1 MRGTRKVSVGRKTGE
16 TSISV
21 VLDLDGTGEYSVDTG
36 IPFFDHMLSLFA
48 RHGRFDMEVKA
59 EGDLEVDSHHTVEDT
74 GLALGEAVRKALGD
88 KKGIRRYAFSYVPM
102 DEALVRAVLDLSGRP
117 FTVYDVKFPCK
128 KREEFNTGLVEE
140 FMRAFAVEAKA
151 AVHIKLL
158 YGKDGHHIAEAAFKA
173 LGVALGDAVRV
184 DGRLDVPSTKG
195 SL

>member
-1 MRGTRKVSVGRKTGE
+1 MTGTRKVSVERKTGE
-16 TSISV
+16 TSISA
-21 VLDLDGTGEYSVDTG
+21 VLDLDGIGEYSVDTG

-140 FMRAFAVEAKA
+140 FIRAFAVEAKA

-158 YGKDGHHIAEAAFKA
+158 YGKDGHHIAEAVFKA
-173 LGVALGDAVRV
+173 LGVALGDAVRT
-184 DGRLDVPSTKG
+184 DGRLGVPSTKG